1 MNRIVKTTSLLI
13 LFLVIIPSMA
23 GLAVMALWN
32 SIIVAACG
40 FAAITFIQAVGLFIF
55 GQILSG
61 GVILGLFMLGGGIH
75 AITHHHG
82 KFRRMHAHWHNM
94 TDEQR
99 REFIEGRLADFHSR
113 TKAKSSTKDETE

>member
-1 MNRIVKTTSLLI
+1 
-13 LFLVIIPSMA
+13 MA

-82 KFRRMHAHWHNM
+82 RLHEMSSHWHYM

-99 REFIEGRLADFHSR
+99 REFIERRRAHFGSYRN
-113 TKAKSSTKDETE
+113 TAKSSASDETE

>member
-1 MNRIVKTTSLLI
+1 
-13 LFLVIIPSMA
+13 MA